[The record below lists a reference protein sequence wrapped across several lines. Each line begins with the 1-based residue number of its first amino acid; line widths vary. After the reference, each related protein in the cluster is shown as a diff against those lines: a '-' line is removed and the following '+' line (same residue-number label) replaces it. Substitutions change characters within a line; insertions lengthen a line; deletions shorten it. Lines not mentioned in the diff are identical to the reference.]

1 MDIIPVLNRFISDI
15 FEAAGDF
22 QEDLSRLDLL
32 EARLKESANSFLAGI
47 LGQILEDTDEFLR
60 NAPGR
65 DKLYTIQRT
74 RERTLVSSVGDILF
88 SRTQFQS
95 MKDGTY
101 HFLLDERI
109 GLPKDEH
116 FTEVAEAQ
124 ILQDAA
130 EGSYRAAAERISS
143 GSQTVS
149 KTAVMNK
156 IHRIVEELP
165 LDAPAEKKHCK
176 YLYVEADEDHIHRQE
191 AGKEAKDGCI
201 LGKLV
206 YVFEG
211 REAVRKGRNALIN
224 PVYFGG
230 SYAGAE
236 GNSQLWD
243 RVQEYILKNYDQRS
257 LKCIYISGD
266 GASWIKAGTE
276 HIAKSVFVADRF
288 HLMKYINAAARQMLD
303 ECDEVKGKIYKNIWK
318 DRLKKIQK
326 LFKKMRKSASSLK
339 PIDECETFLTNNWD
353 AIQRAF
359 HAPGVI
365 GCSAEGHVS
374 HLYSDR
380 MSSRPMAWSETG
392 ADRMCRLRCFVR
404 TNGKGKVID
413 LVKARRMEAMRPLA
427 ATGTDGVEIS
437 LSAVRK
443 RYTKAQL
450 ETAAYAEALHAE
462 LSSTLTRKHIS
473 IALHKALY

>member
-1 MDIIPVLNRFISDI
+1 MNERTLLNRQLAQMLKGGVIMDVTTPEQARI
-15 FEAAGDF
+15 AEAAGACAVMA
-22 QEDLSRLDLL
+22 L
-32 EARLKESANSFLAGI
+32 
-47 LGQILEDTDEFLR
+47 
-60 NAPGR
+60 
-65 DKLYTIQRT
+65 
-74 RERTLVSSVGDILF
+74 
-88 SRTQFQS
+88 
-95 MKDGTY
+95 
-101 HFLLDERI
+101 ERI
-109 GLPKDEH
+109 PADIRAAGGVSRMSDPKMIRGIQEAVSIPVMAKCRIGH
-116 FTEVAEAQ
+116 IAEAQ

>member
-1 MDIIPVLNRFISDI
+1 MDIIPVLNRFVSDI

-22 QEDLSRLDLL
+22 HEDLSRFDFL
-32 EARLKESANSFLAGI
+32 ETRLKDSANSFLTVI
-47 LGQILEDTDEFLR
+47 LGQILEDADDFLR
-60 NAPGR
+60 NAPHR
-65 DKLYTIQRT
+65 NEHYDIQRK
-74 RERTLVSSVGDILF
+74 RERTLISSVGDIHF
-88 SRTQFQS
+88 RRTQYRS
-95 MKDGTY
+95 REDGTY
-101 HFLLDERI
+101 HCLLDERI
-109 GLPKDEH
+109 CLPDDEH
-116 FTEVAEAQ
+116 FTETAETQ

-130 EGSYRAAAERISS
+130 ECSYRAAAERISN
-143 GSQTVS
+143 GSQTVT

-165 LDAPAEKKHCK
+165 LDTPAEKKRCE
-176 YLYVEADEDHIHRQE
+176 YLYIEADEDHIHRQE
-191 AGKEAKDGCI
+191 AGKKVKDGCI

-211 REAVRKGRNALIN
+211 RETVCKGRNSLIN

-230 SYAGAE
+230 RYAGPEENAR
-236 GNSQLWD
+236 LWD
-243 RVQEYILKNYDQRS
+243 RIQEYILKNYDQRS

-266 GASWIKAGTE
+266 GAPWIKAGTDR
-276 HIAKSVFVADRF
+276 IAKSMFVADRF

-303 ECDEVKGKIYKNIWK
+303 DCDEVKGKIYKNIWK
-318 DRLKKIQK
+318 DRPGKIRK
-326 LFKKMRKSASSLK
+326 LFKRMRKSAPNLK
-339 PIDECETFLTNNWD
+339 PVDECETFLANNWE
-353 AIQRAF
+353 AVQRAF

-392 ADRMCRLRCFVR
+392 AARLCRLRCFVR
-404 TNGKGKVID
+404 TNGKQKVID
-413 LVKARRMEAMRPLA
+413 LVKARRKEAMRPLA

-437 LSAVRK
+437 LNSVRK
-443 RYTKAQL
+443 RYTKARL

>member
-1 MDIIPVLNRFISDI
+1 MDIIPVLNRFVSNI

-22 QEDLSRLDLL
+22 QEDMSRFDLL
-32 EARLKESANSFLAGI
+32 ETRLKDSADSFLAAV

-60 NAPGR
+60 NASHR
-65 DKLYTIQRT
+65 KEHYDIQRK
-74 RERTLVSSVGDILF
+74 RERTLISSVGDIHF
-88 SRTQFQS
+88 RRTQYRS
-95 MKDGTY
+95 REDGTY
-101 HFLLDERI
+101 HCLLDERI
-109 GLPKDEH
+109 GLPDDEH
-116 FTEVAEAQ
+116 FTETAEAQ

-130 EGSYRAAAERISS
+130 EVSYRAAAERISS
-143 GSQTVS
+143 GNQSVS
-149 KTAVMNK
+149 KTAIMNK

-165 LDAPAEKKHCK
+165 LDAPVEKKRCE

-191 AGKEAKDGCI
+191 GGKEVRDSCI

-224 PVYFGG
+224 PVYCGG
-230 SYAGAE
+230 RYAGPE
-236 GNSQLWD
+236 ENGRLWD
-243 RVQEYILKNYDQRS
+243 RVQEYIFKNYDQES

-266 GASWIKAGTE
+266 GAPWIKAGTD
-276 HIAKSVFVADRF
+276 HIAKSMFVADRF
-288 HLMKYINAAARQMLD
+288 HLMKYINAAARQMLYD
-303 ECDEVKGKIYKNIWK
+303 CDEVRGKIYKNIWK
-318 DRLKKIQK
+318 DRLKKIRK
-326 LFKKMRKSASSLK
+326 LFKRMRKSASNLK
-339 PIDECETFLTNNWD
+339 PIDECETFLTNNWE
-353 AIQRAF
+353 AVQRAF
-359 HAPGVI
+359 HAPRVI

-404 TNGKGKVID
+404 TNGKSRVID
-413 LVKARRMEAMRPLA
+413 LVKARRTEAMRSLA
-427 ATGTDGVEIS
+427 ATGTDGLEIS
-437 LSAVRK
+437 RETVRK

-450 ETAAYAEALHAE
+450 ETAAYAERLHAE